1 MSGFIN
7 ISSIRIK
14 SKFLNSSQCILPSDL
29 SGYFY
34 LFSSTTSP
42 NLVNHLLSSSGS
54 VPVTSAILLLGFW
67 SYLSIPLES
76 PLTSVYII
84 SMLQRTWCFAST
96 KPSLIWSGPTGL
108 TWSPRNMA
116 PSKQILPRDNSL
128 SLSLIQLNWTKSSVY
143 NILPSLVKGRA
154 LILSYWILLFVFL
167 KKFLFYPPF
176 QSQYSHI
183 IILCLTLLLAFPL

>member
-1 MSGFIN
+1 MDIFN
-7 ISSIRIK
+7 
-14 SKFLNSSQCILPSDL
+14 
-29 SGYFY
+29 Y

-128 SLSLIQLNWTKSSVY
+128 SLSLSLSLSHTTELNK
-143 NILPSLVKGRA
+143 
-154 LILSYWILLFVFL
+154 ILSLKHTTITGQRKSPYSILLNFIVCF
-167 KKFLFYPPF
+167 
-176 QSQYSHI
+176 S
-183 IILCLTLLLAFPL
+183 